1 MRKAWQDPV
10 VDVTGRPYLDTGEAK
25 LARVEWRYKFGARFL
40 RQTQSNLATNYYNA
54 DTLPQ
59 APHLY
64 IWRNI
69 SRNMAA
75 LGQLRQEVASL
86 IHIVT
91 WGGASFAGLPWVSP
105 SPVQATTRLSE
116 AAQKTSSPAW

>member
-1 MRKAWQDPV
+1 LQKICW
-10 VDVTGRPYLDTGEAK
+10 
-25 LARVEWRYKFGARFL
+25 LARNIAALGQLQQESDSLRHSATWGAATFAGN
-40 RQTQSNLATNYYNA
+40 QT
-54 DTLPQ
+54 PQ
-59 APHLY
+59 IVYELGNHKQNSCAPLT
-64 IWRNI
+64 
-69 SRNMAA
+69 RNMAA
-75 LGQLRQEVASL
+75 LGQLQQKVASL